1 MFPVAG
7 RGSRFLPATKA
18 TPKEMFPIV
27 DKPLIQYAVEEAVA
41 AGAKKLIF
49 VTAAGKKG
57 IEDHFDVDAELE
69 RALEESGKA
78 ELLASVREILPS
90 SASCIFLRQGVPL
103 GLGHAVLCARPAVG
117 DEPFFVHLPDDL
129 IYSAI
134 PCLEQMRNHH
144 ERHGGSVLAVQ
155 TVPTERTASYGI
167 VAVEEQ
173 SSGARRITGIV
184 EKPKPEDAPSNLAV
198 VGRYLLTPR
207 VFDKLQTTRRG
218 AGNEIQLTDGIASLM
233 SEEPVHALA
242 FDGVRY
248 DCGTKLG
255 YLQALVEYGLR
266 DSQVGDTFAGY
277 LDGLNQAAR

>member
-1 MFPVAG
+1 
-7 RGSRFLPATKA
+7 
-18 TPKEMFPIV
+18 MFPIV

-41 AGAKKLIF
+41 AGAEKLIF
-49 VTAAGKKG
+49 VTAAGKG
-57 IEDHFDVDAELE
+57 SIEDHFDVDAELE

-78 ELLASVREILPS
+78 ELLASVRAILPP

-103 GLGHAVLCARPAVG
+103 GLGHAVLCARAAVG
-117 DEPFFVHLPDDL
+117 DEPFYVHLPDDL
-129 IYSAI
+129 IYSAT
-134 PCLEQMRNHH
+134 PCLKQMREHH

-155 TVPTERTASYGI
+155 TVPGERTASYGI

-173 SSGARRITGIV
+173 PSGARSIKGIV

-207 VFDKLQTTRRG
+207 IFDKLETTQRG

-233 SEEPVHALA
+233 KEETVLALA
-242 FDGVRY
+242 FEGVRY

-266 DSQVGDTFAGY
+266 DAQVGQVFDNY
-277 LDGLNQAAR
+277 LLEQIQPTR

>member
-1 MFPVAG
+1 MAG

-41 AGAKKLIF
+41 AGAERLIF
-49 VTAAGKKG
+49 VTSAGKKG

-69 RALEESGKA
+69 RALSESGKA
-78 ELLASVREILPS
+78 ELLASVRGIIPS
-90 SASCIFLRQGVPL
+90 SVSCIFVRQGVPL
-103 GLGHAVLCARPAVG
+103 GLGHAVLCARAAVG
-117 DEPFFVHLPDDL
+117 DEPFYVHLPDDL
-129 IYSAI
+129 IFSTT
-134 PCLEQMRNHH
+134 PCLEQMRDHYEH
-144 ERHGGSVLAVQ
+144 HGGSVLAVQ
-155 TVPTERTASYGI
+155 TVPDERTASYGI

-173 SSGARRITGIV
+173 PSGARRITGIV
-184 EKPKPEDAPSNLAV
+184 EKPKPVDAPSNLAV

-207 VFDKLQTTRRG
+207 VFDKLQTTQRG

-233 SEEPVHALA
+233 TEEAVHALA
-242 FDGVRY
+242 FEGVRY

-266 DSQVGDTFAGY
+266 DPQVGSAFENY
-277 LDGLNQAAR
+277 LDGLDQATR